1 MTIHPRYRF
10 CNIPKYPLYHCL
22 TWSANEF
29 YVYNVY
35 RDMGEELLTEAKLT
49 QGQPNLWSPH
59 QHEWQLTKPRN
70 LRYGLQT
77 ACNSKVVS
85 LLSRLF
91 SCSEIL
97 LDSVTDIFL
106 LFISSIKFGCYLLL
120 PGCLSDR
127 IMILQFLIF
136 HILLGNEDPSKFG
149 LSVSGSPPCKHL
161 VLKIPCCLNLF
172 HMLCLNMFLLEET
185 AVQHRV
191 IREEW

>member
-1 MTIHPRYRF
+1 MFSEITNLAWCFVLQTFFFFLGRCSTHMTIHPRYRF

-49 QGQPNLWSPH
+49 QGQPHLWSPH

-77 ACNSKVVS
+77 ACNSKDVS

-97 LDSVTDIFL
+97 LDSVTDIFFIYFFYKVWL
-106 LFISSIKFGCYLLL
+106 LSASSRLFEW
-120 PGCLSDR
+120 SDHDSA
-127 IMILQFLIF
+127 IF
-136 HILLGNEDPSKFG
+136 NFSYTLGKW
-149 LSVSGSPPCKHL
+149 GS
-161 VLKIPCCLNLF
+161 
-172 HMLCLNMFLLEET
+172 
-185 AVQHRV
+185 
-191 IREEW
+191 